1 MKLIVDIPEETYKTI
16 SEWKEPNPKYAAEYM
31 LYGFVKNGIPLD
43 DVLNKIIE
51 EIEHLHDW
59 AFSRDEILRIIDKY
73 KGEMSGEK

>member
-1 MKLIVDIPEETYKTI
+1 
-16 SEWKEPNPKYAAEYM
+16 M

-43 DVLNKIIE
+43 DVLNKIIA

-73 KGEMSGEK
+73 KGERSGEK